1 MEDRIKQIVVAILAK
16 ARDDVRANM
25 QAKGINASGRTSA
38 ALQVRQ
44 NGSRIELV
52 KVAGENAPFQTL
64 QYGRAGGNVTG
75 GFRITKAGVRDVSN
89 TFKAILIQW
98 AKNKGFELNWGG
110 ATILGRKIAREGTA
124 RHETPRNDIYDEP
137 LEKAV
142 DGVRQEAR
150 KYVLGSIKAVLASGY
165 ADTNL

>member
-1 MEDRIKQIVVAILAK
+1 MADNVSNTIAGILTQ
-16 ARDDVRANM
+16 ARDEIRANM
-25 QAKGINASGRTSA
+25 QTQNINASGRTSA

-44 NGSRIELV
+44 VGSRLELV

-64 QYGRAGGNVTG
+64 QYGRAGGNVPG

-110 ATILGRKIAREGTA
+110 ATMLGRKIASEGTR
-124 RHETPRNDIYDEP
+124 RHEKPNTQVYSEP
-137 LEKAV
+137 IKKAV
-142 DGVRQEAR
+142 EAVGQEVRRYILQSVQAT
-150 KYVLGSIKAVLASGY
+150 IKA
-165 ADTNL
+165 NFR

>member
-1 MEDRIKQIVVAILAK
+1 MADNVSNTIAGILTQ
-16 ARDDVRANM
+16 ARDEIRANM
-25 QAKGINASGRTSA
+25 QTQNINASGRTSA

-64 QYGRAGGNVTG
+64 QYGRAGGNVPG

-89 TFKAILIQW
+89 TFKAILMQW

-110 ATILGRKIAREGTA
+110 ATMLGRKIAREGTR
-124 RHETPRNDIYDEP
+124 RHETPNTQVYSEP
-137 LEKAV
+137 IKKAV
-142 DGVRQEAR
+142 EAVGQEVRR
-150 KYVLGSIKAVLASGY
+150 YVLQSVQATIKA
-165 ADTNL
+165 NFR